1 MKVQLYENQVNRTD
15 ETGARPMTAQINTG
29 IFAQLGAA
37 ATGIGKAV
45 FDMGANKVRADNA
58 SKKLDAE
65 NLATATLLSL
75 TDEVETFINTQE
87 NNDPTVA
94 HTAVP
99 DGINRIFQNKV
110 KSLDG
115 NKLAQQRFGI
125 LGLDYSIKRKHKFLD
140 VNIVKKIELGKANL
154 DIRIGQDVSIA
165 GDAGA
170 DINDRIQEGKNA
182 LAEINIAKEALL
194 IDEVT
199 ANNKVAQL
207 NYDIAKGSL
216 DSMMNATD
224 DAYAI
229 AEDVED
235 NTYEDLMFNK
245 YYLKLNPEQKRK
257 IVTFANNK
265 AKKVEDLKKIQSEKI
280 LKEETQKIKVLKKE
294 AYNSNDI
301 EEKTRIYNLL
311 IEMNGFDSEKEKD
324 DYEKEINI
332 GSDGTT
338 NVMSY
343 AEKDDPVFVSE
354 FNTTLDT
361 TMSRSILLEN
371 KNRLTEVT
379 YEKYRGL
386 LTTELSRSGA
396 FGLKRIKVLMQ
407 QTEVADKIFEPSILS
422 KLTAMAEPYIDEYY
436 QFLETNPS
444 DDQLKNKIQTIRK
457 EYLQDKIATFDD
469 VFKQEIINTQKR
481 LNTNKFIKDGFKID
495 KNAPIESLTKLL
507 QDVAPQNNT
516 TLNTKIKNYIDIF
529 KSLKMVSEIN

>member
-245 YYLKLNPEQKRK
+245 YYLKLNPEQKEK
-257 IVTFANNK
+257 IVTFAKNK
-265 AKKVEDLKKIQSEKI
+265 AKKVEDLKKIQTDKT
-280 LKEETQKIKVLKKE
+280 LKEETKKIKVLKKE

>member
-1 MKVQLYENQVNRTD
+1 
-15 ETGARPMTAQINTG
+15 
-29 IFAQLGAA
+29 
-37 ATGIGKAV
+37 
-45 FDMGANKVRADNA
+45 
-58 SKKLDAE
+58 
-65 NLATATLLSL
+65 
-75 TDEVETFINTQE
+75 
-87 NNDPTVA
+87 
-94 HTAVP
+94 
-99 DGINRIFQNKV
+99 
-110 KSLDG
+110 
-115 NKLAQQRFGI
+115 
-125 LGLDYSIKRKHKFLD
+125 
-140 VNIVKKIELGKANL
+140 
-154 DIRIGQDVSIA
+154 
-165 GDAGA
+165 
-170 DINDRIQEGKNA
+170 
-182 LAEINIAKEALL
+182 
-194 IDEVT
+194 
-199 ANNKVAQL
+199 
-207 NYDIAKGSL
+207 
-216 DSMMNATD
+216 
-224 DAYAI
+224 
-229 AEDVED
+229 
-235 NTYEDLMFNK
+235 
-245 YYLKLNPEQKRK
+245 
-257 IVTFANNK
+257 
-265 AKKVEDLKKIQSEKI
+265 
-280 LKEETQKIKVLKKE
+280 
-294 AYNSNDI
+294 
-301 EEKTRIYNLL
+301 
-311 IEMNGFDSEKEKD
+311 MNGFDSEKEKD

-457 EYLQDKIATFDD
+457 EYLQDKITTFDD